1 MEVEPASA
9 DSKPLPRP
17 LAFNVLHLIK
27 TAQAQHG
34 GRYGDYQRYRRYCSA
49 RLRRLFRSLRF
60 LHGKGKYQRKS
71 LEPNTVTDVR
81 HLHIPLFSAERAWAY
96 AMELKQA
103 ISEAGSAAAAQAAF
117 ARKRAHLLRRLARA
131 ARWADGFSRLCAAR
145 ADSKTALE
153 AEAYASYMWGTVLM
167 ERETD
172 FDAALQ
178 KFSRARTVYE
188 QLGRVGDVEEQMEC
202 RQRAEEME
210 PSIRF
215 CRYKMG
221 AQAPNADSSAA
232 ARAASNLLDLSAHEG
247 PGADLLQSKLED
259 VRAAVLTCLS
269 LSYPRTVASWALSL
283 VCLGAL
289 FSGSTQF
296 SKSRPT
302 TWSAGALV
310 RWSAGPLV
318 RWSAGPLVR
327 AALTCA
333 ALTCA
338 ALTCAALTC
347 AALTCAALTCAA
359 LTRAALTHAA
369 LTHAALTHAAL
380 TRAAPTRTALTRVAL
395 TRAALTHVALTRTAL
410 TRAALTRAAL
420 TRTALT
426 RTAPTRMQ
434 AVMEEA
440 RSREAANLAELDW
453 LGHKYSV
460 LNAKTRV
467 CILKAQQLEAEVASA
482 DVANDRRLNLYDK
495 IFVAYHDAKRLIRD
509 DMVAAGGAEDVKEQL
524 AALDRAVSCLVLQR
538 TIDRNLLL
546 VAGAKA
552 RLDRQ
557 QQQQQGGAQGGQQ
570 GQGKGAG
577 GGGEG
582 KKGKR
587 EKGRE
592 EKERE
597 KPARPEDLIRLY
609 DTLLQNASD
618 LADLAASGRDARVE
632 EKALQAQLEA
642 NKACYQACRAFYV
655 ALAYQAAGKD
665 AEAYVVFGRAAA
677 DAEQAATGLQQLQ
690 EGSGAQGGKGK
701 SKGKGKGKGKDKA
714 SEETEEEREVQE
726 VVVRSKA
733 QRCAIHARA
742 TLDAIRAK
750 DPAALEKGVA
760 ELSLRAKD
768 KQVDAKYMTEN
779 LNEFV
784 SAVTVDSTPGSKLV
798 PHIARVPPPFQ
809 AVPCRPIV
817 LDTALN
823 AINFPDLAGRAK
835 KEGKKAGGLFSSFW
849 GGGRS

>member
-221 AQAPNADSSAA
+221 AHAPNADSSA
-232 ARAASNLLDLSAHEG
+232 AASNLLDLSAHEG
-247 PGADLLQSKLED
+247 PGADLLHSKLE
-259 VRAAVLTCLS
+259 
-269 LSYPRTVASWALSL
+269 
-283 VCLGAL
+283 
-289 FSGSTQF
+289 
-296 SKSRPT
+296 
-302 TWSAGALV
+302 
-310 RWSAGPLV
+310 
-318 RWSAGPLVR
+318 
-327 AALTCA
+327 
-333 ALTCA
+333 
-338 ALTCAALTC
+338 
-347 AALTCAALTCAA
+347 
-359 LTRAALTHAA
+359 
-369 LTHAALTHAAL
+369 
-380 TRAAPTRTALTRVAL
+380 
-395 TRAALTHVALTRTAL
+395 
-410 TRAALTRAAL
+410 
-420 TRTALT
+420 
-426 RTAPTRMQ
+426 

-453 LGHKYSV
+453 LGRKYSV

-524 AALDRAVSCLVLQR
+524 AALERAVSCLVLQR
-538 TIDRNLLL
+538 TMDRNLLL

-552 RLDRQ
+552 RLER

-570 GQGKGAG
+570 GQ
-577 GGGEG
+577 G

-618 LADLAASGRDARVE
+618 LADLAASGRDARAE

-665 AEAYVVFGRAAA
+665 AEAYVVFGRAAT
-677 DAEQAATGLQQLQ
+677 DAEQAAKGLQQLL

-701 SKGKGKGKGKDKA
+701 KGKGKDKA
-714 SEETEEEREVQE
+714 SEQTAEEREVQE

-784 SAVTVDSTPGSKLV
+784 SAVTVDSTPGAKLV

>member
-1 MEVEPASA
+1 MGLRS
-9 DSKPLPRP
+9 
-17 LAFNVLHLIK
+17 
-27 TAQAQHG
+27 G
-34 GRYGDYQRYRRYCSA
+34 GRDGGREQA
-49 RLRRLFRSLRF
+49 T
-60 LHGKGKYQRKS
+60 K
-71 LEPNTVTDVR
+71 V
-81 HLHIPLFSAERAWAY
+81 RAWA
-96 AMELKQA
+96 
-103 ISEAGSAAAAQAAF
+103 
-117 ARKRAHLLRRLARA
+117 
-131 ARWADGFSRLCAAR
+131 
-145 ADSKTALE
+145 
-153 AEAYASYMWGTVLM
+153 V
-167 ERETD
+167 
-172 FDAALQ
+172 
-178 KFSRARTVYE
+178 
-188 QLGRVGDVEEQMEC
+188 
-202 RQRAEEME
+202 AEEE
-210 PSIRF
+210 KDEKVREWAVAEGEEKDEKEKAGGCEF
-215 CRYKMG
+215 V
-221 AQAPNADSSAA
+221 AADT
-232 ARAASNLLDLSAHEG
+232 EG
-247 PGADLLQSKLED
+247 KNEK
-259 VRAAVLTCLS
+259 VRE
-269 LSYPRTVASWALSL
+269 WALAE
-283 VCLGAL
+283 G
-289 FSGSTQF
+289 
-296 SKSRPT
+296 
-302 TWSAGALV
+302 
-310 RWSAGPLV
+310 
-318 RWSAGPLVR
+318 
-327 AALTCA
+327 
-333 ALTCA
+333 
-338 ALTCAALTC
+338 
-347 AALTCAALTCAA
+347 
-359 LTRAALTHAA
+359 
-369 LTHAALTHAAL
+369 
-380 TRAAPTRTALTRVAL
+380 
-395 TRAALTHVALTRTAL
+395 
-410 TRAALTRAAL
+410 
-420 TRTALT
+420 
-426 RTAPTRMQ
+426 
-434 AVMEEA
+434 EEKD
-440 RSREAANLAELDW
+440 E
-453 LGHKYSV
+453 K
-460 LNAKTRV
+460 
-467 CILKAQQLEAEVASA
+467 
-482 DVANDRRLNLYDK
+482 
-495 IFVAYHDAKRLIRD
+495 
-509 DMVAAGGAEDVKEQL
+509 VAAGGAEDVKEQL
-524 AALDRAVSCLVLQR
+524 AALERAVSCLVLQR

-552 RLDRQ
+552 RLER

-618 LADLAASGRDARVE
+618 LGDLAASGRDARAE

-677 DAEQAATGLQQLQ
+677 DAEQAAKGLQQLQ

-701 SKGKGKGKGKDKA
+701 SKGKGKDKA
-714 SEETEEEREVQE
+714 SEQTAEEREVEE

-849 GGGRS
+849 GGSRS

>member
-1 MEVEPASA
+1 MAEPMAMEVEPASA
-9 DSKPLPRP
+9 DSKPVPRP

-60 LHGKGKYQRKS
+60 LHGKGKYQRKA
-71 LEPNTVTDVR
+71 LEPHTVSDVR

-172 FDAALQ
+172 FDTALQ

-188 QLGRVGDVEEQMEC
+188 QLGRVGDVEEQMLC
-202 RQRAEEME
+202 RQRAEEMD

-221 AQAPNADSSAA
+221 AQAPNAASSAA
-232 ARAASNLLDLSAHEG
+232 ADAASNLLDLSVHEG
-247 PGADLLQSKLED
+247 PGADLLQSKLE
-259 VRAAVLTCLS
+259 
-269 LSYPRTVASWALSL
+269 
-283 VCLGAL
+283 
-289 FSGSTQF
+289 
-296 SKSRPT
+296 
-302 TWSAGALV
+302 
-310 RWSAGPLV
+310 
-318 RWSAGPLVR
+318 
-327 AALTCA
+327 
-333 ALTCA
+333 
-338 ALTCAALTC
+338 
-347 AALTCAALTCAA
+347 
-359 LTRAALTHAA
+359 
-369 LTHAALTHAAL
+369 
-380 TRAAPTRTALTRVAL
+380 
-395 TRAALTHVALTRTAL
+395 
-410 TRAALTRAAL
+410 
-420 TRTALT
+420 
-426 RTAPTRMQ
+426 

-440 RSREAANLAELDW
+440 RSREAASLAELDW
-453 LGHKYSV
+453 LGRKYSV

-524 AALDRAVSCLVLQR
+524 AALERAVSCLVLQR

-546 VAGAKA
+546 VHGAKS
-552 RLDRQ
+552 RLER
-557 QQQQQGGAQGGQQ
+557 QQQQGGQGGQQQ
-570 GQGKGAG
+570 GQGKGKG
-577 GGGEG
+577 GGDEG

-592 EKERE
+592 EKDRE

-618 LADLAASGRDARVE
+618 LSDLAASGRDARAE
-632 EKALQAQLEA
+632 EKALGAQLEA
-642 NKACYQACRAFYV
+642 NRACYQACRAFYV

-677 DAEQAATGLQQLQ
+677 DAEEAGKGLQKLQ
-690 EGSGAQGGKGK
+690 EGTGAQAGKD
-701 SKGKGKGKGKDKA
+701 SKGKGKGKATDKA
-714 SEETEEEREVQE
+714 SEQAAEEREVQE
-726 VVVRSKA
+726 VVARSKV
-733 QRCAIHARA
+733 QRCVIHARA
-742 TLDAIRAK
+742 TLEAIKAK
-750 DPAALEKGVA
+750 DPATVEKGVA
-760 ELSLRAKD
+760 ELSLRGKD

-784 SAVTVDSTPGSKLV
+784 SAITLDSTPGSKLV

-823 AINFPDLAGRAK
+823 AINFPDLEGRAK
-835 KEGKKAGGLFSSFW
+835 KEGKKGGGLFSSFW
-849 GGGRS
+849 GGARS

>member
-1 MEVEPASA
+1 MAEPTAMEVEPASA

-131 ARWADGFSRLCAAR
+131 ARWADGFSHLCAAR

-221 AQAPNADSSAA
+221 AHAPNSDSSA
-232 ARAASNLLDLSAHEG
+232 AASNLLDLSAHEG
-247 PGADLLQSKLED
+247 PGADLLQSKLE
-259 VRAAVLTCLS
+259 
-269 LSYPRTVASWALSL
+269 
-283 VCLGAL
+283 
-289 FSGSTQF
+289 
-296 SKSRPT
+296 
-302 TWSAGALV
+302 
-310 RWSAGPLV
+310 
-318 RWSAGPLVR
+318 
-327 AALTCA
+327 
-333 ALTCA
+333 
-338 ALTCAALTC
+338 
-347 AALTCAALTCAA
+347 
-359 LTRAALTHAA
+359 
-369 LTHAALTHAAL
+369 
-380 TRAAPTRTALTRVAL
+380 
-395 TRAALTHVALTRTAL
+395 
-410 TRAALTRAAL
+410 
-420 TRTALT
+420 
-426 RTAPTRMQ
+426 

-453 LGHKYSV
+453 LGRKYSV

-524 AALDRAVSCLVLQR
+524 AALERAVSCLVLQR

-552 RLDRQ
+552 RLER

-618 LADLAASGRDARVE
+618 LGDLAASGRDARAE

-677 DAEQAATGLQQLQ
+677 DAEQAAKGLQQLQ

-701 SKGKGKGKGKDKA
+701 SKGKGKDKA
-714 SEETEEEREVQE
+714 SEHTAEEREVEE

-750 DPAALEKGVA
+750 DPSALEKGVA

-768 KQVDAKYMTEN
+768 KQQVDAKYMTEN

-849 GGGRS
+849 GGSRS